1 MSGLV
6 GIFLVNPEGNV
17 CFAQLGQHRQIS
29 SLRLVPGPCCM
40 VGLSDGSEEMF
51 TDEIHADILGALR
64 TKPEILVV
72 HAAEDGSAVAEYIV
86 PLDVA
91 L

>member
-1 MSGLV
+1 MI

-17 CFAQLGQHRQIS
+17 CFAQLGQHRQIA

-40 VGLSDGSEEMF
+40 VVLSDGSEEMF
-51 TDEIHADILGALR
+51 TDEIHADILGSLR
-64 TKPEILVV
+64 TKAEILVV
-72 HAAEDGSAVAEYIV
+72 HAAEDGSSVEEYTV
-86 PLDVA
+86 SLDVA

>member
-1 MSGLV
+1 MI

-17 CFAQLGQHRQIS
+17 CFAQLGQHRQIA

-40 VGLSDGSEEMF
+40 VALSDGSEDMF
-51 TDEIHADILGALR
+51 TDEIHADILVALR
-64 TKPEILVV
+64 TKTELLVV
-72 HAAEDGSAVAEYIV
+72 HAAEDGSAVEEYMV
-86 PLDVA
+86 PLDVV